1 MTEFAILALAVA
13 AGMFYKD
20 TQQLRAEIEGQQ
32 QIIENLTLSVV
43 KLQTGTVITL
53 PTGPPDDQSHGS
65 YL

>member
-20 TQQLRAEIEGQQ
+20 TQQLRSEIEGQQ

-43 KLQTGTVITL
+43 RLQTGTVINL